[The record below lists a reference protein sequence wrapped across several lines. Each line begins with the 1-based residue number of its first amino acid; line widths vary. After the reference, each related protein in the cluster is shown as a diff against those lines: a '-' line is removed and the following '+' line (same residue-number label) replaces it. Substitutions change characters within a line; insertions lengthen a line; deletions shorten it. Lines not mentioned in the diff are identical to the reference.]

1 MEKMKSYGIVS
12 FSGDTKAGPFY
23 EQIHSGR
30 KTLTLRKRRK
40 DGRAHVKPGYSFPMY
55 WMVRKKKEEK
65 PIHYIGRAECVAYES
80 VKIVD
85 RWHDTEFA
93 KSDGFE
99 DLDEF
104 RDNWFPGWR
113 EFRWLDEILEAYY
126 SLKEQKVAT
135 LTIVNWG
142 RRYGKNTIV
151 AFLELEYMKIGWK
164 HPLID
169 VGSKE
174 KDAGVWRSERR

>member
-1 MEKMKSYGIVS
+1 MVS

-23 EQIHSGR
+23 EQILSGR

-40 DGRAHVKPGYSFPMY
+40 DDRPHVKPGYSFPMY
-55 WMVRKKKEEK
+55 WRVRYNYEK
-65 PIHYIGRAECVAYES
+65 PIHYIGRAECVAYEP

-99 DLDEF
+99 DLEEI

-113 EFRWLDEILEAYY
+113 DIPWLDDVLKAHY
-126 SLKEQKVAT
+126 SLKEQNVDTAT
-135 LTIVNWG
+135 IFNWG
-142 RRYGKNTIV
+142 RRHGKNTIV
-151 AFLELEYMKIGWK
+151 EFLELEYMMIQWK
-164 HPLID
+164 YPLVE
-169 VGSKE
+169 VGE
-174 KDAGVWRSERR
+174 YQND